1 MGSRYLG
8 LGSGGQ
14 WFLHHPVP
22 APTHPSPP
30 LLTGS
35 GPTSKLQALPH
46 LASGRRNAS
55 SVVEGLQKNRCSVS
69 RPFHSPRGGRRLSSP
84 QEAGAG
90 PELASGCQQ
99 GRGGALGRGRR
110 ALKASFGRLSSSK
123 LTTCLPLDTMWFPA
137 LCLALS
143 LAGTG
148 ETVGKMGEG
157 GDGP

>member
-8 LGSGGQ
+8 LGIGGQ

-110 ALKASFGRLSSSK
+110 ALKASFGEALQLQAHHLPAPGHHVVPSSVP
-123 LTTCLPLDTMWFPA
+123 CPVPGRDR
-137 LCLALS
+137 
-143 LAGTG
+143 
-148 ETVGKMGEG
+148 
-157 GDGP
+157 